1 MNDKE
6 VNEIKPVM
14 ECKKCKTKIF
24 PYMTESKCGSS
35 IEATNQECSFCHNKI
50 KYLQEWILINK

>member
-14 ECKKCKTKIF
+14 ECKTKVF

-35 IEATNQECSFCHNKI
+35 IEAKNQECSFCHNKI
-50 KYLQEWILINK
+50 KYFQEWILTNK